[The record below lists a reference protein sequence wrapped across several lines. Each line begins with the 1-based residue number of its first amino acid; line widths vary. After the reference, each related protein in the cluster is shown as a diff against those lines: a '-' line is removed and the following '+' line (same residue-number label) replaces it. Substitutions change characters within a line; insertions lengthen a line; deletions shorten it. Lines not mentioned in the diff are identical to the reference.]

1 MSRGA
6 TWHRHVQHERCMSSA
21 MPTRRLSTTLTVIFA
36 RALQAAAG
44 AWPASTGLSIQC
56 SWTQRCM
63 QVQHRRPPPWG
74 CAARVARC
82 GTWPARRRPPRP
94 RAALPRCLPC
104 VTSVLYDQEN
114 NSFQS
119 GLAPRRELGPP
130 RAAPCDR
137 PGWCCGPCEGE
148 RSRAR
153 MSCSPCGEL
162 TRASSYYMYHI
173 VMPFSQ

>member
-1 MSRGA
+1 MS
-6 TWHRHVQHERCMSSA
+6 V
-21 MPTRRLSTTLTVIFA
+21 MPTRRHHTTLTVSFA

-44 AWPASTGLSIQC
+44 AWPASTGISIQC
-56 SWTQRCM
+56 TWRQRCM

-74 CAARVARC
+74 CAARVARR
-82 GTWPARRRPPRP
+82 GTWSARRRPPRP
-94 RAALPRCLPC
+94 RAALPHRHLC
-104 VTSVLYDQEN
+104 VTSVFRVQEN
-114 NSFQS
+114 TSSQS

-130 RAAPCDR
+130 RAALCDR
-137 PGWCCGPCEGE
+137 LGWFRGPCEGE